1 VRLDRSGTSAPQKL
15 WSMDGVVV
23 MIERGGAAMTTPKA
37 ILIGAALISAAII
50 ASMFLGDRYQII
62 QGPAVTAW
70 KIDKLTGATWICHG
84 SGECRPMSN

>member
-1 VRLDRSGTSAPQKL
+1 MND
-15 WSMDGVVV
+15 VVV
-23 MIERGGAAMTTPKA
+23 MIEEWEGAAITTPKA

-84 SGECRPMSN
+84 SGECRPISN